1 MGLERRGRA
10 VHGRL
15 EVNPSGE
22 EPRDRP
28 KQNNAGLWE
37 PYDRRLSRTVL
48 REREGEVPSR
58 YSPGFREKRLRRQ
71 LALTAC
77 EYQVH

>member
-10 VHGRL
+10 VRGCL

-28 KQNNAGLWE
+28 KQKLKSFE
-37 PYDRRLSRTVL
+37 IS
-48 REREGEVPSR
+48 
-58 YSPGFREKRLRRQ
+58 KRLIYAAWEKSERMAERWAWT
-71 LALTAC
+71 L
-77 EYQVH
+77 